1 MSTFQITLSNAQ
13 SKKLYAAFGN
23 ALIEKIFSA
32 ENGRKADQAL
42 RAHCETVLTDQLAQ
56 VGKKTPVKKAKKAKT
71 SPAKDNSPSKTEL
84 KKQQLNEELVTLGGE
99 ALPDAGVLEIRK
111 AIKLAKKA
119 AKEAAKQTAKDAKKA
134 AKAAKK
140 AASAKK
146 PKKAKKAKSPS
157 KTELKKQQLNK
168 DLVALGGEALPNA
181 GVLEIRKAIKILE
194 KAAKKAAKAA
204 SPKVSETFRRL
215 KDKDGNEVHVDN
227 DEEKPWLR
235 VAVNKET
242 REVRKVKPESWTD
255 ENNAL
260 FDHFYPDSKDP
271 VKAKKAKKAPK
282 QKKAKTLSGEGKKKK
297 EAKALRKAKK
307 AKKAEKKV
315 KKAAAAKKAKDEA
328 EKKDLVAKLVADAAK
343 AELDTPTAEEVETIA
358 TIAAKAEEEEE
369 EEDSD
374 ISEAELSDGELSE
387 EELSEDEQSDEDEDD
402 EPVYDEDD
410 VQPWTHKSRPDEEL
424 FIDSDFNVWNDEQE
438 HVGTFDSASDTL
450 VED

>member
-32 ENGRKADQAL
+32 ENGRKADQEL
-42 RAHCETVLTDQLAQ
+42 RAHCEAVLTDQLAQ

-119 AKEAAKQTAKDAKKA
+119 AKKAAKEAAKEAKKA

-181 GVLEIRKAIKILE
+181 GVLEIRKAIKSLE

-204 SPKVSETFRRL
+204 SPKVAETFRRL

-282 QKKAKTLSGEGKKKK
+282 QKKAKTLSGAAKKKK
-297 EAKALRKAKK
+297 EVKALRKAKK
-307 AKKAEKKV
+307 A

-328 EKKDLVAKLVADAAK
+328 EKKDLVAKLVADAAQ

-369 EEDSD
+369 DSD
-374 ISEAELSDGELSE
+374 ISEDELSDAELSE
-387 EELSEDEQSDEDEDD
+387 EELSEDEQSDDDEDD

>member
-32 ENGRKADQAL
+32 ENGRKADQEL
-42 RAHCETVLTDQLAQ
+42 RAHCEAVLTDQLAQ

-119 AKEAAKQTAKDAKKA
+119 AKEAAKEAKKA

-181 GVLEIRKAIKILE
+181 GVLEIRKAIKSLE

-204 SPKVSETFRRL
+204 SPKVAETFRRL

-271 VKAKKAKKAPK
+271 VKVKKAKKAPK
-282 QKKAKTLSGEGKKKK
+282 QKKAKTLSGAAKKKK
-297 EAKALRKAKK
+297 EVKALRKAKK
-307 AKKAEKKV
+307 A

-328 EKKDLVAKLVADAAK
+328 EKKDLVAKLVADAAQ

-369 EEDSD
+369 DSD
-374 ISEAELSDGELSE
+374 ISEDELSDAELSE
-387 EELSEDEQSDEDEDD
+387 EELSEDEQSDDDEDD

>member
-282 QKKAKTLSGEGKKKK
+282 QKKAKTLSGAAKKKK
-297 EAKALRKAKK
+297 ETKALRKAKK

-369 EEDSD
+369 DSD
-374 ISEAELSDGELSE
+374 ISEDELSDAELSE
-387 EELSEDEQSDEDEDD
+387 EELSEDEQSDDDEDD

>member
-32 ENGRKADQAL
+32 ENGRKADQEL
-42 RAHCETVLTDQLAQ
+42 RAHCEAVLTDQLAQ

-119 AKEAAKQTAKDAKKA
+119 AKVAAKEAKKA
-134 AKAAKK
+134 AKVADKEAKK
-140 AASAKK
+140 AAKEAKKAKK

-181 GVLEIRKAIKILE
+181 GVLEIRKAIKLLQ

-204 SPKVSETFRRL
+204 TPKVAETSRRL
-215 KDKDGNEVHVDN
+215 KDKDGNDVRVDN
-227 DEEKPWLR
+227 DETKPWLR

-242 REVRKVKPESWTD
+242 REVRKIKPESWTA

-282 QKKAKTLSGEGKKKK
+282 QKKAKTLSGAAKKKK

-307 AKKAEKKV
+307 AKKA
-315 KKAAAAKKAKDEA
+315 ADKKAKEEA
-328 EKKDLVAKLVADAAK
+328 EKKDLVAKLVAEAAQ

-358 TIAAKAEEEEE
+358 TIAAKADEEA
-369 EEDSD
+369 EDSD
-374 ISEAELSDGELSE
+374 TSEEQLSDGELSE
-387 EELSEDEQSDEDEDD
+387 EELSEDEQSDSDDDD

-438 HVGTFDSASDTL
+438 FVGTFDSASDTL

>member
-32 ENGRKADQAL
+32 ENGRKADQEL
-42 RAHCETVLTDQLAQ
+42 RAHCEAVLTDQLAQ

-119 AKEAAKQTAKDAKKA
+119 AKEAAKEAKKA

-204 SPKVSETFRRL
+204 SPKVAETFRRL

-297 EAKALRKAKK
+297 EVKALRKAKK
-307 AKKAEKKV
+307 A

-328 EKKDLVAKLVADAAK
+328 EKKDLVAKLVADAAQ

-369 EEDSD
+369 EDSD
-374 ISEAELSDGELSE
+374 ISEDELSDAELSE
-387 EELSEDEQSDEDEDD
+387 EELSEDEQSDDDEDD